1 MNVNPGELRHLIEF
15 VTETDGY
22 DGEGFPIKQEAL
34 IFSCQAKVSNTSGTE
49 QIKSGTELAEVKTR
63 FLIRYPISTLK
74 EDYQIKFNGN
84 YYDIKYMN
92 DYEFKKEYMEIW
104 AELQKQV

>member
-1 MNVNPGELRHLIEF
+1 MNVNPGELRHRIEF

-22 DGEGFPIKQEAL
+22 DSDGIPIKQETL

-49 QIKSGTELAEVKTR
+49 QIKSGAEITEVKTR

-74 EDYQIKFNGN
+74 EDYQIKFNDN